1 MAERERLIC
10 AASDLAEQGRG
21 VRFELESLGQPLAAF
36 VVRFDG
42 QPRAFLNQCGHV
54 PVEVGPVST
63 NSTSA
68 LPRESDGCKARC
80 AGKGYPLPSGATTQ
94 TRFLVATRR
103 GGSIRAHPF
112 VAGRLLCSH
121 SGASR
126 FAGCIP
132 NRPRRRCGISAN
144 RPWTGRKANSST
156 TRGYT

>member
-10 AASDLAEQGRG
+10 AASDLAELGKG
-21 VRFELESLGQPLAAF
+21 VRFEMNRSGELQPAF

-42 QPRAFLNQCGHV
+42 KVQAFLNQCGHM

-63 NSTSA
+63 NFTSA

-121 SGASR
+121 SKRPASR
-126 FAGCIP
+126 AASRIDHAADAKLVLTGPGLAG
-132 NRPRRRCGISAN
+132 
-144 RPWTGRKANSST
+144 GRIL
-156 TRGYT
+156 R